1 MINGQL
7 FTVTFFKDIT
17 FGVLF
22 EQIKAKEH
30 LKKLINVT
38 LKQKIQ
44 MPLWTII
51 NACQGMV
58 DSDELKRFELAR
70 GNKKISSQMNLM
82 QNQC

>member
-1 MINGQL
+1 MINGQM

-30 LKKLINVT
+30 LKKMINMT

-51 NACQGMV
+51 NACQSMV
-58 DSDELKRFELAR
+58 NSDELKRFEVAR

-82 QNQC
+82 QNHC